1 VRIAQTHR
9 REPLN
14 LAIRGQVPVGE
25 GGELAAA
32 CPYREVSHLN
42 GGADGADAARVLIDE
57 LLRTALA
64 LGGVLSSLLGEL
76 PDGAFQGE
84 DNGAVLVEMLVG
96 SCLPAVEAA
105 GEPDCWAASALI
117 GAVRDRVLE
126 DLRAAAALAGPD
138 R

>member
-1 VRIAQTHR
+1 M
-9 REPLN
+9 
-14 LAIRGQVPVGE
+14 
-25 GGELAAA
+25 
-32 CPYREVSHLN
+32 N

-64 LGGVLSSLLGEL
+64 LGGVLASLLEEL
-76 PDGAFQGE
+76 PEGAFPGE